1 MSRSSRFLAP
11 LGALVLVSSL
21 AGAVLVACTSDDS
34 SDPSTDGGADGSV
47 GNDGGKPPGDGS
59 TATPTPPDASGLSL
73 ACSSSA
79 DCQLVTAPSNCEET
93 VCSCPGLA
101 INVDAAASW
110 SAEVSSYAAAC
121 RTAAGDGGI
130 VGCGVECVYTQ
141 PVCCAGTCMAVPGS
155 PEYTCPASGD
165 AGTDA
170 SDDAAVDAGADAH
183 DGS

>member
-1 MSRSSRFLAP
+1 MSRSSRFFAS
-11 LGALVLVSSL
+11 LGALVLVSSF

-47 GNDGGKPPGDGS
+47 GNDGGTPPGDGS
-59 TATPTPPDASGLSL
+59 TAPPTPPDASGLSL

-79 DCQLVTAPSNCEET
+79 DCRLVTVPSDCEET
-93 VCSCPGLA
+93 VCSCSSLA
-101 INVDAAASW
+101 LNVDAAASW
-110 SAEVSSYAAAC
+110 YAEFSSYAAAC
-121 RTAAGDGGI
+121 RTAAGDAGL
-130 VGCGVECVYTQ
+130 VACGVDCVYVQ

-155 PEYTCPASGD
+155 PGYTCPASSD

-183 DGS
+183 DGN